1 MSLFS
6 ALGIEALKSVVE
18 VVGEAWDSDNRK
30 EIAIA
35 ESNNQKKIENTKTI
49 VGGAV
54 IATGIAGLA
63 YIAGKAVENSTST
76 KINTPFGSIETS
88 KETSETPLLGNRQD
102 SITVD
107 YDTVW
112 IDRAKNEFGANI
124 INNKS
129 GVIEKIIYQIKSIG
143 DKAYRIYE
151 SKNGEKWLETGIV
164 DWNKMSIYDLG
175 RPENGGPI
183 FAEVAKSALRLT
195 QK

>member
-6 ALGIEALKSVVE
+6 ALGVEALKSVVE

-30 EIAIA
+30 ETAIA
-35 ESNNQKKIENTKTI
+35 ESNNQRKIENTKTI

-76 KINTPFGSIETS
+76 KINTPFGSLETS
-88 KETSETPLLGNRQD
+88 KETSETLLLGNGQD

-151 SKNGEKWLETGIV
+151 SKNGEKWIETGIV
-164 DWNKMSIYDLG
+164 NWNKMSIYDLG